1 MNIKAFKSMVW
12 KAWEQNSYDIKSLS
26 VVLLNSIAFFFPFRN
41 ILKRCK
47 LKWDVKEIF

>member
-26 VVLLNSIAFFFPFRN
+26 VVLLNSITFFSFSEHF
-41 ILKRCK
+41 
-47 LKWDVKEIF
+47 KEM